1 MEETNM
7 SGRSQNRRPDYRP
20 YVENKSSPEFNKF
33 LAEVKVKA
41 VPEDKRTY
49 FEVDNPEQGKNLADT
64 AKKYNIKVTYPG
76 DSNNFSVSG
85 DSPAFKA
92 GQELARTESGLD
104 TDDLDSKAKEA
115 GYEGEDLTNFKF
127 GYNSVDKKADNFS
140 SRDDIFTVYDTETKL
155 RKVDSKGRP
164 VEFKKVSE
172 AKKWAEDNGGE
183 VASLLFYV
191 DRIQPKMRK
200 EFSNLA
206 STEVH
211 NMESEKQVIEDLVAE
226 DLAAGIK
233 DGSEEF
239 SAACTL
245 YSKKYGVNFCEK
257 YKKVFSERYKK
268 DNFSEDTDEKF
279 NLITEVLEKVVS
291 SIEELRADLDKIQKP
306 EPTVSTDPTTTEE
319 PTDDKNMSSE
329 KYVVVN
335 TKTGKKVFTGTLK
348 ECDDWRL
355 AKSDKSEKVPTY
367 VTQSESSYKNENF
380 ADTNVGADNDESKD
394 DDKVK
399 GTKDKPNTKVD
410 EPTSTEGT
418 KSKAYYDGQSTAKT
432 DSKKEEFG
440 KEGRAE
446 ELATKFGYKKDSKEF
461 SEFVE
466 GYKTAPKD
474 DKQSDEEADREL
486 STNFSHDEAAAR
498 YSELKSYFTST
509 DF

>member
-1 MEETNM
+1 MKCTKEHLSTLIRILEKDDVINFSQDNIFTVYDLETKLRKVDSKGEPVKFN
-7 SGRSQNRRPDYRP
+7 SLSQAEKWAKDNGGTTASLLFYIDRIQPKD
-20 YVENKSSPEFNKF
+20 KSS
-33 LAEVKVKA
+33 
-41 VPEDKRTY
+41 
-49 FEVDNPEQGKNLADT
+49 
-64 AKKYNIKVTYPG
+64 
-76 DSNNFSVSG
+76 NFSVSG

-127 GYNSVDKKADNFS
+127 GYNSVDKKAENFS
-140 SRDDIFTVYDTETKL
+140 QELI
-155 RKVDSKGRP
+155 
-164 VEFKKVSE
+164 
-172 AKKWAEDNGGE
+172 
-183 VASLLFYV
+183 
-191 DRIQPKMRK
+191 
-200 EFSNLA
+200 

-211 NMESEKQVIEDLVAE
+211 NMESENQVIEDLVAE

-233 DGSEEF
+233 DGSEDF

-245 YSKKYGVNFCEK
+245 YSKKYGVNFGEK

-268 DNFSEDTDEKF
+268 DNFSEDTEEKF
-279 NLITEVLEKVVS
+279 NLITEVLGKVVS
-291 SIEELRADLDKIQKP
+291 SIEELRAGLDKIQKP
-306 EPTVSTDPTTTEE
+306 ETDSDTEPTEE
-319 PTDDKNMSSE
+319 PTDDKNMSAE

-335 TKTGKKVFTGTLK
+335 TKTGGKVFSGTQK
-348 ECDDWRL
+348 ECDDWIL

-367 VTQSESSYKNENF
+367 VTQPESSYSKENF
-380 ADTNVGADNDESKD
+380 ADTNVDADNDESKD

-399 GTKDKPNTKVD
+399 GTKDKPNTKVG

-461 SEFVE
+461 SDFVE
-466 GYKTAPKD
+466 GFKTAPKD
-474 DKQSDEEADREL
+474 DKQSDEEADQEL
-486 STNFSHDEAAAR
+486 STNFSHDEVAAR
-498 YSELKSYFTST
+498 YSLLKSYFTST